1 MKNEIGCTPLRSGRF
16 AAALLVLAIGGVC
29 AAAAQTNQRVYD
41 TPQQAAEAAVA
52 AAEKDDV
59 AALLEI
65 FGPDGKDLIL
75 SGDPVE
81 DKNGRA
87 RFVAKA
93 HERMQVTY
101 DIANPTLAI
110 VSVGDDDWPLPV
122 PIVQRTNGKW
132 RFNSKLGRAEVL
144 ARRIGG
150 NELDAIALLR
160 GYVDAQKDYA
170 SRERDGNGM
179 LQYAQK
185 VISTPGKQDG
195 LSWKNAD
202 GTFGGPMGDELAEA
216 LAAGYTNKAAPYNG
230 YYFRILKAQGS
241 GAPKGARDYV
251 VGGAMIG
258 GFAMLAWPAQYGVS
272 GIQTFQVNQDGI
284 VYQKDL
290 GPETSKL
297 ASQTTRYNPGK
308 GWLVTEDEE

>member
-1 MKNEIGCTPLRSGRF
+1 MKYEIGRTPFLPGRF
-16 AAALLVLAIGGVC
+16 TAALLALTFGWVSTV
-29 AAAAQTNQRVYD
+29 AAQPRQRMYD
-41 TPQQAAEAAVA
+41 RPQQAAEAAVA

-65 FGPDGKDLIL
+65 FGPDGKDLL
-75 SGDPVE
+75 TSGDPVE

-87 RFVAKA
+87 RFAAKA
-93 HERMQVTY
+93 REKMQVTY
-101 DIANPTLAI
+101 DLADPTLAI
-110 VSVGDDDWPLPV
+110 LTVGDDDWPLPV

-132 RFNSKLGRAEVL
+132 RFNSTLGRKEVL

-160 GYVDAQKDYA
+160 GYVEAQKDYA
-170 SRERDGNGM
+170 SRERDGSGM

-202 GTFGGPMGDELAEA
+202 GIVGGPMGDELAAA
-216 LAAGYTNKAAPYNG
+216 LAAGYTKKAEPYNG
-230 YYFRILKAQGS
+230 YYFRILKAQGPA
-241 GAPKGARDYV
+241 APRGARDYV
-251 VGGAMIG
+251 VNGAMIG
-258 GFAMLAWPAQYGVS
+258 GFAMIAWPAQYGVS
-272 GIQTFQVNQDGI
+272 GIQTFQVNQDGL

-290 GPETSKL
+290 GKETAQL
-297 ASQTTRYNPGK
+297 ASQMTRYNPSK
-308 GWLVTEDEE
+308 GWLVTEDED